1 METTSN
7 SKQKMN
13 KVELDRYA
21 GQWVAFVED
30 KIVAQDDTLKGLT
43 KEMDAKGLRK
53 KASVFLVPRK
63 DEGPYIL
70 SLV

>member
-70 SLV
+70 SLI